1 MANSQELADMF
12 KVLATPAR
20 VRILQ
25 ILKNDCLCVNALAR
39 ELKITPASVSQH
51 LRVLRDSGLVRGR
64 KHGYYV
70 HYEVDLESL
79 HRWKTSAQLFL
90 TAPLD
95 RMPELK
101 SKTSNQKQ

>member
-1 MANSQELADMF
+1 MADSQELADMF
-12 KVLATPAR
+12 KILATPAR

-51 LRVLRDSGLVRGR
+51 LRVMRDSGLVRGR

-70 HYEVDLESL
+70 HYELDLKNL
-79 HRWKTSAQLFL
+79 HRWKTLAQLL
-90 TAPLD
+90 LAAPLD
-95 RMPELK
+95 KIPELNN
-101 SKTSNQKQ
+101 KTLNQK

>member
-1 MANSQELADMF
+1 MPNSEELAHMF

-20 VRILQ
+20 VRLLQ

-70 HYEVDLESL
+70 HYEVDLEIL
-79 HRWKTSAQLFL
+79 HRWKSSAQLLL

-95 RMPELK
+95 RMLEHHD
-101 SKTSNQKQ
+101 KTRNQK

>member
-1 MANSQELADMF
+1 MADYEELANMF

-20 VRILQ
+20 VRLLQ

-39 ELKITPASVSQH
+39 ELQITPASVSQH
-51 LRVLRDSGLVRGR
+51 LRVLRDSGLVRGKKR
-64 KHGYYV
+64 GYYV

-79 HRWKTSAQLFL
+79 HRWKKSAQMLL

-95 RMPELK
+95 RIPELNN
-101 SKTSNQKQ
+101 KTANQK